1 MGINASGTMDA
12 MKKYLNNNLYLKEFK
27 MSSMKF
33 DKPGALAMTEY
44 LLKDLFGSKWNLNN
58 ALTELHWDGDLSI
71 DKELANKF
79 MKEQIPNVYN
89 MKLKIFSM

>member
-1 MGINASGTMDA
+1 MGINAPGTMDA

-44 LLKDLFGSKWNLNN
+44 LLNDLFGSEWNLNN

-71 DKELANKF
+71 DKALANKF